1 MRLPFFALTALAL
14 VLAAGA
20 PARVARAAEPAPAI
34 AFTFDDGLDP
44 AAEPAAARWNAEILA
59 ALSRSGVKAMLFPAG
74 RTGGTPGGLALTR
87 AWGDSGHAIGNHTY
101 SHRNLG
107 SARMTVDEFGAD
119 VMRADSLFRVLPGF
133 TPMLRFPYLKEGESA
148 EKRDAFRAWMRA
160 HGYRPAPVS
169 VDASD
174 WWYSTRWRELERA
187 GRAADLPRLRDAY
200 VAHLWDRACYYD
212 SLARAVLG
220 RSPRHVLLLHTNAI
234 NAACVGDVIAH
245 FRAHGWN
252 VIAPAEA
259 FADPLYAS
267 EPAAVPA
274 GESIVWSHARVAGA
288 KGLRY
293 PAEDGEYEAP
303 RLARL
308 GL

>member
-1 MRLPFFALTALAL
+1 MGF
-14 VLAAGA
+14 VLAPGA
-20 PARVARAAEPAPAI
+20 PALAAEPAPTI

-59 ALSRSGVKAMLFPAG
+59 ALSRTSVKAMLFPAG
-74 RTGGTPGGLALTR
+74 RIGGTPGGLALTR
-87 AWGDSGHAIGNHTY
+87 AWGDSGHAIGNHTW

-119 VMRADSLFRVLPGF
+119 VMRADSLFRDLPGF
-133 TPMLRFPYLKEGESA
+133 TPRLRFPYLKEGETA

-174 WWYSTRWRELERA
+174 WWYSQRWRELERA

-212 SLARAVLG
+212 SLARATIG
-220 RSPRHVLLLHTNAI
+220 RSPRHVILLHTNAI

-245 FRAHGWN
+245 FRARGWH

-259 FADPLYAS
+259 FADPLYAL

-274 GESIVWSHARVAGA
+274 GESIVWSLARVAGA

-303 RLARL
+303 KLARL

>member
-1 MRLPFFALTALAL
+1 MRLLALLLLAVALA
-14 VLAAGA
+14 
-20 PARVARAAEPAPAI
+20 PASPTLAAEPAHSI

-44 AAEPAAARWNAEILA
+44 AADPAAERWNADILA
-59 ALSRSGVKAMLFPAG
+59 ALARAGVKAMLFPAG
-74 RTGGTPGGLALTR
+74 RTGGTTGGLALTR
-87 AWGDSGHAIGNHTY
+87 AWGDSGHAIGNHTF
-101 SHRNLG
+101 SHRSLG
-107 SARMTVDEFGAD
+107 SARMTVDAFAAD
-119 VMRADSLFRVLPGF
+119 VMRGDSLFRGLPGF
-133 TPMLRFPYLKEGESA
+133 TPMLRFPYLKEGETA

-174 WWYSTRWRELERA
+174 WWYSARWRELERA
-187 GRAADLPRLRDAY
+187 GRVADLPRLRDAY

-234 NAACVGDVIAH
+234 NAACLGDVIAH
-245 FRAHGWN
+245 FRARGWN

-259 FADPLYAS
+259 FADTLYAS

-274 GESIVWSHARVAGA
+274 GESIVWSHARAAGA